1 MNASDVIVIYPG
13 RFHPFHKGHKG
24 VYDLLNSKF
33 KNVYVATSDKVEPGR
48 SPFNFDEKVEIMSM
62 LGIEPSNILKVK
74 QTYNGN
80 EYMSRFNNSY
90 GLIFAVSEKDM
101 DDDPR
106 FNFPSSGQSL
116 KKDGTPAYLQKFTR
130 IEDVEDMTKHGY
142 VMTVPTTSFK
152 VAGHDVNSASQIR
165 NLLGTDNV
173 DDAKQAFV
181 DLYDKYNETV
191 FNMIRNKLGGKTM
204 ENFDLNELRKLAGLN
219 EVDVEDDEYADVPGF
234 KEKPMFDQL
243 GKIIDSDEMSKDGD
257 DIKNPLNSVKT
268 DDGEEVEVSVGEAKA
283 LKRMMEMLPS
293 ARMGEEKSA
302 REKFLDTIQQ
312 SEGLHSMIEFARGKG
327 LVEEADVEEGNA
339 FAKKVRD
346 LKAQGK
352 KKGTKFELDGEEY
365 ALEDLDLDDIR
376 RDFGV
381 EEGRVKDMGMDQ
393 ADAFYDKVAE
403 LVDNNNDL
411 GKAVVDAWD
420 DEDENPPE
428 WALDDET
435 RAILVNAGKIE
446 PEPEEP
452 EMEESEIPEGD
463 DMQKWLAISEQYQ
476 LDENMLSKIR
486 SMGASGV
493 GFFQKLGS
501 LVKFLVFNVDKQ
513 LAAGIKGGIFRVLAN
528 LSGALRDFFIK
539 GADFTNSFAVD
550 MAGASDDTVNRLD
563 NYKQDMEQ
571 ELIRFRNYL
580 DQNGRIPIII
590 DFLENDLDDFMK
602 RLSKGSER
610 GMSRTPPEK
619 GMTRTPP
626 EKGMTKQPP
635 ETGMAEEGAKPDYID
650 LDGDGDREESMKK
663 AAKDKKEKDKKKDES
678 FDPRMEPSK
687 KDLAINHMM
696 DGDFEAAGGVLG
708 GSEKDIMDEWNEYC
722 SMRGLDRKDA
732 LNDID
737 HVENVVDEMMS
748 SMDDKDF
755 PYEPY
760 EMESLEED
768 NDSEL
773 SQAYDKVY
781 AMTVKPRSSNPE
793 IGMGDDALDQMER
806 YAPKF
811 SDALEKYG
819 DIESIEAKDSANVQ
833 DYIRELEYVLFQMEE
848 SVNLE
853 ELNRMRHLAGLEEMS
868 LDDPITRQQFMKFG
882 KIRQKFVSIF
892 GKDAVD
898 IIDKE
903 WEEQKRSKKDKADP
917 DETFAMAYQKAK
929 SQKPKQLSMDI

>member
-1 MNASDVIVIYPG
+1 MNASDVIVIDPG

-48 SPFNFDEKVEIMSM
+48 SPFNFEEKVEIMSM

-420 DEDENPPE
+420 DEEENPPE

-452 EMEESEIPEGD
+452 EMEE
-463 DMQKWLAISEQYQ
+463 A
-476 LDENMLSKIR
+476 
-486 SMGASGV
+486 
-493 GFFQKLGS
+493 
-501 LVKFLVFNVDKQ
+501 
-513 LAAGIKGGIFRVLAN
+513 
-528 LSGALRDFFIK
+528 
-539 GADFTNSFAVD
+539 
-550 MAGASDDTVNRLD
+550 
-563 NYKQDMEQ
+563 
-571 ELIRFRNYL
+571 
-580 DQNGRIPIII
+580 
-590 DFLENDLDDFMK
+590 
-602 RLSKGSER
+602 
-610 GMSRTPPEK
+610 
-619 GMTRTPP
+619 
-626 EKGMTKQPP
+626 
-635 ETGMAEEGAKPDYID
+635 AKPDYID

-663 AAKDKKEKDKKKDES
+663 AAKDKKEKEKKKDES

-687 KDLAINHMM
+687 KDLAIHHMM

-755 PYEPY
+755 PY

-819 DIESIEAKDSANVQ
+819 DIESIEEKDPANVQ
-833 DYIRELEYVLFQMEE
+833 DYIKELEYVLFQMEE

-929 SQKPKQLSMDI
+929 SQTPKQLSMDI